1 MIGART
7 GDVPLD
13 SNIGVE
19 EAIIYPPLR
28 SRKSR
33 KKIGSRR
40 FGKELV
46 TAIKNIRKR
55 ARNSDKEY
63 VTQRNKKV
71 EERRLKFHHRGRCVN
86 HCNDVLPKHKR
97 HEPQLLEDGRLAAAE
112 RLHISSRFEHRH
124 KAENKKQT
132 LQYFFYSSRSK
143 DLGLQCCFS

>member
-1 MIGART
+1 MFFNTAPMVAART

-124 KAENKKQT
+124 KAENKK
-132 LQYFFYSSRSK
+132 
-143 DLGLQCCFS
+143 